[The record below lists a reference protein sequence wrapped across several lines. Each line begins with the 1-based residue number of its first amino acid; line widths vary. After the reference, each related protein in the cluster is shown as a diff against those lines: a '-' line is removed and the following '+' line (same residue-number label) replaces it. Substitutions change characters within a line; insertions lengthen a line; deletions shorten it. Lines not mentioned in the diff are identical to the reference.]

1 MKINKIRV
9 HNFKAVENETLDF
22 SGLSAIITAKNNSG
36 KTSVLRGM
44 IDRFRGE
51 KPQIIVKQGQEKG
64 FNVLELT
71 DGSRIEWKFT
81 EKSESFAYITSEG
94 MKKTT
99 GVIQALSDKYFG
111 TSFDIDKFLNLSAK
125 EQEKKLLALLGVDLE
140 GIDARYK
147 IAYENRRDL
156 NRDLKTIISE
166 ARERPVE
173 VQKIDITPLQAKVK
187 SIEEHNSRAGVLESK
202 YKREAE
208 LLKSIKDQLSGSVFE
223 DFFDNARAEQALNE
237 LKNDIPDKKDI
248 DAVRTELEEAKMNN
262 VRFESYKTNLKQYED
277 WVKRGKEARR
287 LAEEADREVKRIEA
301 ERTELLENANLPD
314 DFSFD
319 ESGLL
324 FRGFPLSNSQLSTS
338 SKYIAALK
346 LARIGL
352 GELQTLHFDASTL
365 DNESLSEVQGWASA
379 EGLQLLIERPDYDG
393 GEIKVEILESH

>member
-9 HNFKAVENETLDF
+9 HNFKAVENEELDF
-22 SGLSAIITAKNNSG
+22 SGLSAIVTAKNNSG

-64 FNVLELT
+64 FNILELT
-71 DGSRIEWKFT
+71 DGSRIEWRFT
-81 EKSESFAYITSEG
+81 EKSESFTYITKEG
-94 MKKTT
+94 VKKTT
-99 GVIQALSDKYFG
+99 GVIKSLSDKYFG
-111 TSFDIDKFLNLSAK
+111 TNFDIDKFLTLSAK
-125 EQEKKLLALLGVDLE
+125 EQEKKLFALLGIDLE
-140 GIDARYK
+140 DIDARYK
-147 IAYENRRDL
+147 AAYENRRDL

-166 ARERPVE
+166 ARERPE
-173 VQKIDITPLQAKVK
+173 KVQKIDTAPLEAKIR
-187 SIEEHNSRAGVLESK
+187 SIEEHNSKVESLGAVYKEKVELLES
-202 YKREAE
+202 
-208 LLKSIKDQLSGSVFE
+208 IKAQLSGSVFE
-223 DFFDNARAEQALNE
+223 DFFDNASADQALSE
-237 LKNDIPDKKDI
+237 LKKGIPDRKDI

-262 VRFESYKTNLKQYED
+262 VRFENYQSNLKQYTD
-277 WVKRGKEARR
+277 WVQRGKKARE
-287 LAEEADREVKRIEA
+287 LAEEADKEVKGIEA
-301 ERTELLENANLPD
+301 ERTKLLENTNLPD

-324 FRGFPLSNSQLSTS
+324 FRGFPLSNNQLSS
-338 SKYIAALK
+338 SAKYIAALK

-365 DNESLSEVQGWASA
+365 DNKSLSEVQDWATA